1 VRADLPQG
9 EQVDRPFADPK
20 VASIVDDGLG
30 PQRPALLVVLLDPA
44 RLVVDVQVGH
54 DASGDDPGSE
64 RSRRRTDDLA
74 VEMSPTWS
82 GRPRSR
88 FSRITPSKKIR
99 PVWGRSMTWVRLTS
113 INSSSESRGVTCTG

>member
-1 VRADLPQG
+1 VCADLPQG

-44 RLVVDVQVGH
+44 RLVVDVQVRH
-54 DASGDDPGSE
+54 DAVGDDSCPEATRGLA
-64 RSRRRTDDLA
+64 DDLA
-74 VEMSPTWS
+74 VEMSPIWS

-113 INSSSESRGVTCTG
+113 INSSSGSRGVTGTG